1 MSDSPAP
8 VEARA
13 LPDVTAEQGAIPE
26 SKMERAVAAI
36 LFGISLLEESESGSA
51 KAQGPITKTK
61 IRKSVAHLQTLLTP
75 SIYQNGK
82 HYKFSF
88 KQQRLMFYLGE
99 SGDFRKAAALANMGD
114 DEAARFLASPKFREF
129 FQERIEEAAVR
140 HGWTADHFISELN
153 EVWVGRKAATR
164 EQMDAIKEIGA
175 RVAPKI
181 ERVQHEFDMADFEF
195 VTK

>member
-1 MSDSPAP
+1 MSDSPSS

-13 LPDVTAEQGAIPE
+13 LPVVTATEGTVPE
-26 SKMERAVAAI
+26 TKMERAVSAI
-36 LFGISLLEESESGSA
+36 LHGISLLEESEAQGA
-51 KAQGPITKTK
+51 KTQGPITKTR
-61 IRKSVAHLQTLLTP
+61 IRQSIEHLQTLLTP

-82 HYKFSF
+82 HYKFPF

-99 SGDFRKAAALANMGD
+99 TGDFRKAAAMAGMPE
-114 DEAARFLASPKFREF
+114 DEASRFLAGPKFRKF
-129 FQERIEEAAVR
+129 FKERIEESAVR

-153 EVWVGRKAATR
+153 KVWIGKRVATR

-181 ERVQHEFDMADFEF
+181 ERVQHEFDAADFVFE
-195 VTK
+195 TA